1 MTKNIITT
9 NNSIREV
16 HTELL
21 DKLLDFIK
29 YDGGLDRWRLFI
41 GRITGAPY
49 PKGDVVE
56 DFNTLEAKGHLAPG
70 KYDELLKHFGK
81 CDQRAIEYIEEAQKK
96 INELREHLKDVD
108 SSEPL
113 IGRIISRSEWGA
125 TQPGGKVDNLQ
136 HIPRYVIISHSGP
149 NINAFTEQQC
159 AEEVRSYQ
167 TYHIYNRGWSDIG
180 YNFLIGEDGNV
191 YEGRGWGKEGAHT
204 KGLNKDSIGICFIGN
219 FDERLPNQRAL
230 KAAKDLIRRGVEE
243 GNIRTDFILK
253 GHRDFSNT
261 ASPGECLYQDLQK
274 WSFHHG
280 N

>member
-1 MTKNIITT
+1 MNIITT

-16 HTELL
+16 HTDLL

-29 YDGGLDRWRLFI
+29 YEGGLDRWRLFI

-56 DFNTLEAKGHLAPG
+56 DFNILEAKGHLAPG
-70 KYDELLKHFGK
+70 KYDELLKHF
-81 CDQRAIEYIEEAQKK
+81 
-96 INELREHLKDVD
+96 
-108 SSEPL
+108 EPL

-136 HIPRYVIISHSGP
+136 HIPRYVIISHSGSG
-149 NINAFTEQQC
+149 INALTEHQC
-159 AEEVRSYQ
+159 AEEVRSNQ
-167 TYHIYNRGWSDIG
+167 TYHIYNRGWSDIA

-204 KGLNKDSIGICFIGN
+204 KGLNKESIGICFIGN
-219 FDERLPNQRAL
+219 FDRRLPNQKAL
-230 KAAKDLIRRGVEE
+230 EAAKDLIRRGVKE
-243 GNIRTDFILK
+243 GKIRTNFILK

-274 WSFHHG
+274 WPFNHG
-280 N
+280 K